1 MIPVMAA
8 APLMRSITDDEV
20 ESFWRDGVVCLRR
33 VMPIEWLECMA
44 DPIEVALADPL
55 TADLSQM
62 GADLAAGAGATVLI
76 DEAVD
81 VAGVRSPGS
90 GRFRAGTDHW
100 QRDPAFAAF
109 AGDSPLP
116 RIVAR
121 LLGSTKINLY
131 EDSVLVKE
139 PGTPERTAFHQ
150 DMAYFHV
157 EGTQVCTAWVPL
169 DPVTPSTG
177 ALEFARGSHRWERTF
192 RPNLF
197 VTTMALPDTEG
208 EDVPDARTQRDWD
221 LVSFD
226 TEPGDI
232 TVHHARTVHG
242 AGGNA
247 SATARRR
254 AISVRYTGDDARFRH
269 RRGAP
274 SKAHHGSMGE
284 GDVLDHEGCPVVFV
298 DG

>member
-1 MIPVMAA
+1 MAGPVEA
-8 APLMRSITDDEV
+8 
-20 ESFWRDGVVCLRR
+20 
-33 VMPIEWLECMA
+33 
-44 DPIEVALADPL
+44 ALADPL

-62 GADLAAGAGATVLI
+62 GADLAAGAAATVL
-76 DEAVD
+76 VD
-81 VAGVRSPGS
+81 DAILTAGAPPTA

-109 AGDSPLP
+109 AMQSPLP

-121 LLGSTKINLY
+121 LLASTKVNLY

-139 PGTPERTAFHQ
+139 PGTAERTAFHQ

-157 EGTQVCTAWVPL
+157 DGTQVCTTWVPL
-169 DPVTPSTG
+169 DPVTASSG
-177 ALEFARGSHRWERTF
+177 ALEFVKGSHRWERTF

-197 VTTMALPDTEG
+197 VTSMALPDTDG
-208 EDVPDARTQRDWD
+208 DDVPDARTQRDWE

-232 TVHHARTVHG
+232 TVHHARTIHG

-247 SATARRR
+247 SSTHRRR
-254 AISVRYTGDDARFRH
+254 AISVRYTGDDARFHR

-274 SKAHHGSMGE
+274 LKAHHRTMNE
-284 GDVLDHEGCPVVFV
+284 GDVLDHEACPVVFMARA
-298 DG
+298 